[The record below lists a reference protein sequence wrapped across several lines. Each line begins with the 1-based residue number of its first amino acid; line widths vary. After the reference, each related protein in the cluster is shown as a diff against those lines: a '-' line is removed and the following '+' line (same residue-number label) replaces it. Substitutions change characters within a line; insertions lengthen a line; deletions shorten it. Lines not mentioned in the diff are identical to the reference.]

1 MNGLT
6 DYQNRQMEKMLE
18 FLRGIDL
25 SQEEIQMLIWLAGW
39 EESTIDTF
47 LSIMDKAVKASS
59 KQTFQ
64 KCWKMDFVQIC
75 KYRGVLKKY
84 FDIINEYV
92 YNFDIKSCYDNYQEE

>member
-6 DYQNRQMEKMLE
+6 DYQTRQLDKMLK

-47 LSIMDKAVKASS
+47 LSIMDKAVKTVS
-59 KQTFQ
+59 
-64 KCWKMDFVQIC
+64 
-75 KYRGVLKKY
+75 
-84 FDIINEYV
+84 
-92 YNFDIKSCYDNYQEE
+92 

>member
-25 SQEEIQMLIWLAGW
+25 SQEKIQMLIWLAGW
-39 EESTIDTF
+39 EESTIDAF
-47 LSIMDKAVKASS
+47 LSIMDKAVKTSS

-64 KCWKMDFVQIC
+64 KC
-75 KYRGVLKKY
+75 
-84 FDIINEYV
+84 
-92 YNFDIKSCYDNYQEE
+92 

>member
-6 DYQNRQMEKMLE
+6 DYQNRQLDKTLK

-47 LSIMDKAVKASS
+47 LSIMDKAVKTVS
-59 KQTFQ
+59 
-64 KCWKMDFVQIC
+64 
-75 KYRGVLKKY
+75 
-84 FDIINEYV
+84 
-92 YNFDIKSCYDNYQEE
+92 

>member
-47 LSIMDKAVKASS
+47 LSIMDKAVKTVS
-59 KQTFQ
+59 
-64 KCWKMDFVQIC
+64 
-75 KYRGVLKKY
+75 
-84 FDIINEYV
+84 
-92 YNFDIKSCYDNYQEE
+92 